1 MRDNDLLVAYKS
13 NKLIEASY
21 RLTLQEQ
28 RLLLACIGKLD
39 PQSLNTKMTITV
51 DEFKYI
57 YPSSK
62 DNAERDLQLAVERL
76 WDRSVLISNNDFKQ
90 EFRWI
95 ESKAIYYKGE
105 SKVELIFSTSVMPYL
120 TKLEKQFTK
129 IVLQNISQLS
139 SSYTIRLYELLSQYK
154 TIGRRVIS
162 VDEFRQFLRTNN
174 KYVDFKSLKQWV
186 INPSLKELNEKT
198 DLNIE
203 LNLIKKGRKID
214 SLDFQFNTKEDL
226 D

>member
-1 MRDNDLLVAYKS
+1 MRDSDLLVAYKS

-76 WDRSVLISNNDFKQ
+76 WDRSVLISNDDFKQ

-95 ESKAIYYKGE
+95 ESKAVYYKGE

-154 TIGRRVIS
+154 TIGRRIIS
-162 VDEFRQFLRTNN
+162 VDEFRQFLRTEN

-198 DLNIE
+198 DLNIK

-214 SLDFQFNTKEDL
+214 SLDFQFNFKED
-226 D
+226 